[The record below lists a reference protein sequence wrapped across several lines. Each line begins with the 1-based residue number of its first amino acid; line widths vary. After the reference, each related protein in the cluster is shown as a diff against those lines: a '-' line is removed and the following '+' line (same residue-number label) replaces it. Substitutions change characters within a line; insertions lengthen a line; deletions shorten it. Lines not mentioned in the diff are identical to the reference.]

1 MDFGTS
7 GYSFAPGTSTDID
20 QQIHAV
26 KFGVNYK
33 FGYGGPGHRALLS
46 IHQNKT

>member
-1 MDFGTS
+1 MDFGTERV
-7 GYSFAPGTSTDID
+7 SFAPGTSTDID

-33 FGYGGPGHRALLS
+33 FGGGPSPARY
-46 IHQNKT
+46 